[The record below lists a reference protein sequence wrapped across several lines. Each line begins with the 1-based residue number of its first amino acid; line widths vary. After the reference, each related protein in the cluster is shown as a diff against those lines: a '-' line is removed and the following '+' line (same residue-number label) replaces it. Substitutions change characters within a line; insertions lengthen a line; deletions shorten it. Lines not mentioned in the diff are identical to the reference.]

1 MKFGKVITATVLGA
15 SLLLGTTGCSLSS
28 NIASLAPYSPSDGAQ
43 INLDHVKFRN
53 FLYLVSPE
61 HRVLIG
67 SLVNSG
73 LDDQTVVIE
82 YEDADTGDLVSKEFL
97 VPAGQ
102 KVDFGFNE
110 NAPIEATMQNKRG
123 EPAAPGG
130 LTTAYVSLLSGT
142 AQELDIPILDGTLPE
157 YADVLNDL
165 AHEEG

>member
-28 NIASLAPYSPSDGAQ
+28 NVASLTPYAPSDGAQ

-53 FLYLVSPE
+53 FLYLVSPD

-110 NAPIEATMQNKRG
+110 NAPIEANMLGN
-123 EPAAPGG
+123 PGG
-130 LTTAYVSLLSGT
+130 ISTVYVSLLSGT
-142 AQELDIPILDGTLPE
+142 AQNLNIPVLDGTLPE